1 MIKSG
6 REFPKITPVKYKAP
20 SIDIG
25 DYTFALLSRYTTTYE
40 IVQIESKQR
49 DGERGAKIF
58 WVYPSSS
65 ELGLWRCMVHVG
77 TKSIEEGSRQVYK
90 GDTSK
95 PYYDYIQQ
103 TLIHLQLQ
111 EFINANKNKIPIF
124 NDKSEPDFWKIN
136 INEFSAKYLYQRE
149 SREFQEFRNI
159 TTQQEVIGV
168 IDDRKRALMVEPFYD
183 LRQKLKCGYINTTT
197 PRRRTPKVII
207 KEFSLILDSLYEI
220 VDDRLIYKYNNSF
233 SQVFNTQGEIRGIYL
248 TRRVKEDNASDD
260 IILYYYKCKLEPFPI
275 RMSRDLIPIVNRIC
289 DKPVHI
295 MPFLL
300 TTMEAETNEIINE
313 FGMYTTYIP
322 SGAFLCKLFDY
333 SVSDY
338 PQCTPEEIAVGR
350 CTIAY
355 SYIGSRYDDIFP
367 FNRHGAPQPVISE
380 SAIQLPAKMS
390 ELDEATGRIKSARK
404 RRRKIK
410 TRKSNQKYRRP

>member
-1 MIKSG
+1 MLKSG
-6 REFPKITPVKYKAP
+6 KEFPKITPVKYVAP
-20 SIDIG
+20 NINIG
-25 DYTFALLSRYTTTYE
+25 DYTFTLLSRYTTTYE
-40 IVQIESKQR
+40 IVQIESKLQ

-58 WVYPSSS
+58 WVYPSTS

-77 TKSIEEGSRQVYK
+77 TKSIEEGNRQVYK
-90 GDTSK
+90 GDTST

-103 TLIHLQLQ
+103 TLIHLKLQ

-124 NDKSEPDFWKIN
+124 NDKSYADFWKIN
-136 INEFSAKYLYQRE
+136 INEFSAKYLYQKE
-149 SREFQEFRNI
+149 SREFQDFRNI
-159 TTQQEVIGV
+159 RTEREVIQT
-168 IDDRKRALMVEPFYD
+168 IDDPERVLLVEPFYN
-183 LRQKLKCGYINTTT
+183 LRQKLKCGYINTAT

-207 KEFSLILDSLYEI
+207 QEFSRILESLYEI
-220 VDDRLIYKYNNSF
+220 VDDHLVYKYNNSF
-233 SQVFNTQGEIRGIYL
+233 ADVFNTKGEIRCFHL
-248 TRRVKEDNASDD
+248 TRREKEDNVSDD
-260 IILYYYKCKLEPFPI
+260 IVLYYYKCKLEPFPI

-300 TTMEAETNEIINE
+300 TTLEAEMDERINE
-313 FGMYTTYIP
+313 FGMYTTYVP

-367 FNRHGAPQPVISE
+367 FNRYGTRSPAISE
-380 SAIQLPAKMS
+380 NPVQLPVKL
-390 ELDEATGRIKSARK
+390 ELEATGIKTARK

-410 TRKSNQKYRRP
+410 TRKSNQKYRRPSL